1 MYMNL
6 TAWVDLYSYRAV
18 DRLLVPAVLDTPQND
33 ARDHYKAHSYPVFV
47 AEDS

>member
-6 TAWVDLYSYRAV
+6 TAWVDLYSYRVAG
-18 DRLLVPAVLDTPQND
+18 RLSVLVVLDTPRND

-47 AEDS
+47 AVDS

>member
-18 DRLLVPAVLDTPQND
+18 DRLLVPAVLGTPQND
-33 ARDHYKAHSYPVFV
+33 AQDHYKAHSYQVFV
-47 AEDS
+47 AVDS

>member
-18 DRLLVPAVLDTPQND
+18 DRLLAPVVLDTPRND
-33 ARDHYKAHSYPVFV
+33 ARDHYTAHSYPVFV
-47 AEDS
+47 AVDS